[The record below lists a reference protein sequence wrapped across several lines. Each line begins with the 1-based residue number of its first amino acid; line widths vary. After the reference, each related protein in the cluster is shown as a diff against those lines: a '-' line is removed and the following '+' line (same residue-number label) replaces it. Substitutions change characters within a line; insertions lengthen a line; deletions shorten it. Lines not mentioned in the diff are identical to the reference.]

1 MRWLGRERA
10 IRPSSAAC
18 LYDYCR
24 LEKPAYLT
32 DDERAFTMTIITQL
46 LARRSARQKISKALP
61 TVLFKSKQH
70 GVVLIIALVLLV
82 IISLLAV
89 VSVRNAGS
97 NEAVAG
103 NVRTVE
109 LATEAAEIALRHCE
123 ASVLKISGGT
133 DTYTTTFTAANI
145 ADTGTPTQWQS
156 MGNWDA
162 NGSAVY
168 VLPLSLLNQTDM
180 LTTYKRP
187 SECMVEKMPSAS
199 SGGSALYVIT
209 VRGFGPEVTAA
220 DTPRTRPN
228 GTEIWLQSHIEIQ

>member
-1 MRWLGRERA
+1 MH
-10 IRPSSAAC
+10 
-18 LYDYCR
+18 
-24 LEKPAYLT
+24 
-32 DDERAFTMTIITQL
+32 DEHDFTMTTTTKL
-46 LARRSARQKISKALP
+46 PARRAARQQMSSALP
-61 TVLFKSKQH
+61 TALSKSKQH

-89 VSVRNAGS
+89 ASVRNAGS

-109 LATEAAEIALRHCE
+109 LATEAADIALRHCE
-123 ASVLKISGGT
+123 ASLLKIVGGT
-133 DTYTTTFTAANI
+133 DPYTTTFTAANI

-156 MGNWDA
+156 MANWDA

-168 VLPLSLLNQTDM
+168 VLPLSLLNQADM

-199 SGGSALYVIT
+199 SGVSALYVVT

-220 DTPRTRPN
+220 DAFRTRPN
-228 GTEIWLQSHIEIQ
+228 GTEIWLQSRIEIQ